1 MESSQFSEENTQKV
15 NLQTNTI
22 SSSSTVSFGIT
33 PSRVKRNGNKNG
45 KNLPSSWEK
54 LLFLS
59 HI

>member
-1 MESSQFSEENTQKV
+1 MESSQFSEENTHKV

-45 KNLPSSWEK
+45 KNLPSS
-54 LLFLS
+54 
-59 HI
+59 